1 MKPKR
6 SRDIRVFRYI
16 PGFIPLVTALG
27 VFILYYG
34 LLAVLWG
41 AVKNGD
47 MPSPKT
53 LFLIVLGIV
62 GNLLL
67 WSAIVTLWRMNWK
80 FTFTPTHLIAVHLLR
95 RERVEIP
102 WEAITCVSKLPRV
115 WWARGGG
122 GLSVSR
128 IETANGQQIPF
139 MTHLMLRYKTFLNE
153 LKIRAVNCRLFDPYW
168 SEWER

>member
-1 MKPKR
+1 MKP
-6 SRDIRVFRYI
+6 RVAKERLIFRYI
-16 PGFIPLVTALG
+16 PGFISLVTALAI
-27 VFILYYG
+27 FILYYG
-34 LLAVLWG
+34 LLALLWD
-41 AVKNGD
+41 VMKFGD

-53 LFLIVLGIV
+53 ILVIVLGIA

-67 WSAIVTLWRMNWK
+67 WSAVVKLWQLNWR

-102 WEAITCVSKLPRV
+102 WATITRVSKLPRA

-122 GLSVSR
+122 GLGVSQ
-128 IETANGQQIPF
+128 IETADGRKIPF
-139 MTHLMLRYKTFLNE
+139 MTHLMLRYSRFLNE
-153 LKIRAVNCRLFDPYW
+153 LKARATSCQSFDPYW